1 MVAAKQHMRD
11 ASSGHST
18 HPGRTAAQLGSPL
31 DPPVRRINQGKREK
45 PGLPRTPTAL

>member
-11 ASSGHST
+11 ASNGRST
-18 HPGRTAAQLGSPL
+18 HPGRIAAQLGSPL
-31 DPPVRRINQGKREK
+31 DPPVRRINREKREK